1 MKPTRHLAMPKA
13 PRFVHLDKVSGRL
26 QIPQLR
32 LERLLKTSRF
42 QSFAREKDDAGDW
55 LWLSP
60 DFDEK
65 ESLGVESFRQEVI
78 EPLPLGEKA
87 RRQFENDFALAKE
100 EGTGA
105 KAFEFFEVYHEK
117 RIDDEPVAP
126 RFLELAVEKNYD
138 RALKWRT
145 ASDANVLAEES
156 VCFTAT
162 VHDEKLRDWLLK
174 SPEVDIAVI
183 ALTQREGCY
192 LRIPGY
198 PIPKDSQ
205 IRIPPHVLSS
215 IPNSRQVFSQ
225 GRKYRAVIVE
235 NDSLGRFTFEIQQKR
250 AK

>member
-87 RRQFENDFALAKE
+87 RRQFENDFVLAKE
-100 EGTGA
+100 EETGA
-105 KAFEFFEVYHEK
+105 KAFEFFEAYREK

-126 RFLELAVEKNYD
+126 RFLELAIEKNFD
-138 RALKWRT
+138 KATKWREVHERISREIT
-145 ASDANVLAEES
+145 VKIPRGHEMARWMRERGYFECKVTSCSKWSGCNLGIKGYPRKDARLHLSVEDMKEISNRDEVFVAGTRHRVRVETSVEGKSIYLKIAEEDLNVVS
-156 VCFTAT
+156 C
-162 VHDEKLRDWLLK
+162 
-174 SPEVDIAVI
+174 
-183 ALTQREGCY
+183 
-192 LRIPGY
+192 
-198 PIPKDSQ
+198 
-205 IRIPPHVLSS
+205 
-215 IPNSRQVFSQ
+215 
-225 GRKYRAVIVE
+225 
-235 NDSLGRFTFEIQQKR
+235 
-250 AK
+250 